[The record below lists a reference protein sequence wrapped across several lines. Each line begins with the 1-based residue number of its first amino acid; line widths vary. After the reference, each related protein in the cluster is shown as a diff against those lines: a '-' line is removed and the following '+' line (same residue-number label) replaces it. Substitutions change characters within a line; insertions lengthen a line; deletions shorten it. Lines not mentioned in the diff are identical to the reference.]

1 MIPISNPQIIYFFIP
16 QLSKNQSPSFCP
28 IPILFQQ
35 FAIQEL
41 KGLSDS
47 GIYQTL
53 TLSTIHSSEKGKG
66 VFHMNYYFTITLTSP
81 EFNAPTTTTTSGQIF
96 DLIVMKSL
104 DDDVYSFAIDE
115 FPEFSETNIH
125 TYWIQMVEKHKLL
138 REISFQQIEKEE
150 LNRDARNVGIDNV
163 ENVIEE
169 LKNKNNEALQKWMK
183 ETEAKEKNLEKREI
197 YLELGNAILDARWN
211 VMVEKEQSEFDVHVD
226 LVRERSG
233 GEVFVNGKNEL

>member
-1 MIPISNPQIIYFFIP
+1 
-16 QLSKNQSPSFCP
+16 
-28 IPILFQQ
+28 
-35 FAIQEL
+35 
-41 KGLSDS
+41 
-47 GIYQTL
+47 
-53 TLSTIHSSEKGKG
+53 
-66 VFHMNYYFTITLTSP
+66 MNYYFTITLTSP
-81 EFNAPTTTTTSGQIF
+81 EFNAPTTTTISPGQIF

-197 YLELGNAILDARWN
+197 YLELGNEILDARWN

-233 GEVFVNGKNEL
+233 GEVFVNGRTGRNEL

>member
-1 MIPISNPQIIYFFIP
+1 
-16 QLSKNQSPSFCP
+16 
-28 IPILFQQ
+28 
-35 FAIQEL
+35 
-41 KGLSDS
+41 
-47 GIYQTL
+47 
-53 TLSTIHSSEKGKG
+53 
-66 VFHMNYYFTITLTSP
+66 
-81 EFNAPTTTTTSGQIF
+81 
-96 DLIVMKSL
+96 
-104 DDDVYSFAIDE
+104 
-115 FPEFSETNIH
+115 
-125 TYWIQMVEKHKLL
+125 MVEKHKLL